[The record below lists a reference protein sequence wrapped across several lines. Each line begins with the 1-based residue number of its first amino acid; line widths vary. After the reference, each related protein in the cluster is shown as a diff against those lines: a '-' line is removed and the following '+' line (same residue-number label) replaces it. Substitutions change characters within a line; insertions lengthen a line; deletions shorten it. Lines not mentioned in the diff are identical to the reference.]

1 MHIGTFGFFSPNHY
15 FFTFA
20 TFYSNMQHM
29 RYLILVCFTFF
40 QQQLHSQQ
48 FAALDSAIE
57 RLITG
62 NKVSGGVAMVWKDG
76 SIIHQKAY
84 GWRDPEHTATMQMDA
99 IFRIASQTKLI
110 VTVAALQLVSKNKIS
125 LDQSIAK
132 WLPEFSNQYVAQL
145 VDGKIELVE
154 RKNPVTLRHLLTHT
168 SGISSADE
176 FPQFKALFQQYQLD
190 RSLNFGYKN
199 LEEEVAQIARMPL
212 MHEPGARFSYG
223 NSTDVLAR
231 WIEVV
236 SGLSLGA
243 YLDRHVFKPLQM
255 RDTHFK
261 LPVSKAE
268 RLIPINRTDPSGK
281 LVRLG
286 NQLFPADFPINKQIT
301 LESGAG
307 GLVSTASDYLKLLVC
322 LVNDGEYGGSRKLL
336 PTQWIDSLCTG
347 QLGGAQFA
355 TGGVKSKNTFGLGV
369 GLTTPEGSKLT
380 GATPGSFFWGGAFNT
395 SYLADRAQKTITVF
409 LFQRVPFD
417 LAFSLT
423 ALERLAFIGSKQ

>member
-1 MHIGTFGFFSPNHY
+1 
-15 FFTFA
+15 
-20 TFYSNMQHM
+20 M
-29 RYLILVCFTFF
+29 RYLILVCFILL
-40 QQQLHSQQ
+40 QLQIQSQQ
-48 FAALDSAIE
+48 FAPLDSAID

-84 GWRDPEHTATMQMDA
+84 GWKDPEHTATMQMDA

-110 VTVAALQLVSKNKIS
+110 VTVAALQLVSKHNIS
-125 LDQSIAK
+125 LDEHIEK
-132 WLPEFSNQYVAQL
+132 WLPLFSNQRVAQL

-154 RKNPVTLRHLLTHT
+154 RKNPVTLRHILTHT

-176 FPQFKALFQQYQLD
+176 FPQFKPLFQQYQLD

-199 LEEEVAQIARMPL
+199 LEEEVAQIAQMPL

-236 SGLSLGA
+236 SGMSLGV
-243 YLDRHVFKPLQM
+243 YLDRHIFKPLKM
-255 RDTHFK
+255 KDTHFK
-261 LPVSKAE
+261 LPPTKAA
-268 RLIPINRTDPSGK
+268 RLLPINRTDASGN
-281 LVRLG
+281 LVRLD
-286 NQLFPADFPINKQIT
+286 NQLFPADFPVNNQIT

-336 PTQWIDSLCTG
+336 HAQWIDSLCTG

-395 SYLADRAQKTITVF
+395 SYLADREQKTITVF

-423 ALERLAFIGSKQ
+423 TLERLAFRGRKE

>member
-1 MHIGTFGFFSPNHY
+1 
-15 FFTFA
+15 
-20 TFYSNMQHM
+20 M
-29 RYLILVCFTFF
+29 RYLILVCFILL
-40 QQQLHSQQ
+40 QLQIQSQQ
-48 FAALDSAIE
+48 FAPLDSAID

-84 GWRDPEHTATMQMDA
+84 GWKDPEHTATMQMDA

-110 VTVAALQLVSKNKIS
+110 VTVAALQLVSKHNIS
-125 LDQSIAK
+125 LDEHIEK
-132 WLPEFSNQYVAQL
+132 WLPLFSNQRVAQL

-154 RKNPVTLRHLLTHT
+154 RKNPVTLRHILTHT

-176 FPQFKALFQQYQLD
+176 FPQFKPLFQQYQLD

-199 LEEEVAQIARMPL
+199 LEEEVAQIAQMPL

-236 SGLSLGA
+236 SGMSLGV
-243 YLDRHVFKPLQM
+243 YLDRHIFKPLKM
-255 RDTHFK
+255 KDTHFK
-261 LPVSKAE
+261 LPPTKAA
-268 RLIPINRTDPSGK
+268 RLLPINRTDASGN

-286 NQLFPADFPINKQIT
+286 NQLFPADFPVNNQIT

-336 PTQWIDSLCTG
+336 PAQWIDSLCTG

-423 ALERLAFIGSKQ
+423 ALERLAFKGSKE

>member
-1 MHIGTFGFFSPNHY
+1 
-15 FFTFA
+15 
-20 TFYSNMQHM
+20 M
-29 RYLILVCFTFF
+29 RYLILVCFILL
-40 QQQLHSQQ
+40 QLQIQSQQ
-48 FAALDSAIE
+48 FAPLDSAID

-84 GWRDPEHTATMQMDA
+84 GWKDPEHTATMQMDA

-110 VTVAALQLVSKNKIS
+110 VTVAALQLVSKHNIS
-125 LDQSIAK
+125 LDEHIEK
-132 WLPEFSNQYVAQL
+132 WLPLFSNQRVAQL

-154 RKNPVTLRHLLTHT
+154 RKNPVTLRHILTHT

-176 FPQFKALFQQYQLD
+176 FPQFKPLFQQYQLD

-199 LEEEVAQIARMPL
+199 LEEEVAQIAQMPL

-236 SGLSLGA
+236 SGMSLGV
-243 YLDRHVFKPLQM
+243 YLDRHIFKPLKM
-255 RDTHFK
+255 KDTHFK
-261 LPVSKAE
+261 LPPTKAA
-268 RLIPINRTDPSGK
+268 RLLPINRTDASGN

-286 NQLFPADFPINKQIT
+286 NQLFPADFPVNNQIT

-336 PTQWIDSLCTG
+336 PAQWIDSLCTG

-395 SYLADRAQKTITVF
+395 SYLADKAQKTITVF

-423 ALERLAFIGSKQ
+423 VLERLAFRGSKE